1 MGGLGRSPGPPGA
14 RGTAR
19 SAPTGPQ
26 PTNPPGGLGAGEC
39 SWGRRKIVLT
49 VSDSIDSPEEP
60 RSSSVAGG
68 EPQRPVRAKGEPRFP
83 DGPKPDP
90 AGSHFERR
98 IRSFQP
104 RRSRVT
110 TGQADALQRLWPK
123 WGLDIDGQRVIDLA
137 ELFGGER
144 PVVLEIG
151 FGMGEATARMAA
163 EDPDTGILAVD
174 VHTPGQGNL
183 LNLADQNGLTNIRVG
198 NGDAIILLREML
210 TPDSLS
216 GLRVYFPD
224 PWPKKR
230 HHKRRLIQPEFLSLA
245 ATRLRPGALVHC
257 ATDWE
262 PYAEQMLEVL
272 SAHPDFENTRPD
284 GGYAPRPDFRP
295 LTRFEGQGLEKGH
308 VVNDLLFRRVQHR
321 DQDTSGD

>member
-1 MGGLGRSPGPPGA
+1 M
-14 RGTAR
+14 
-19 SAPTGPQ
+19 
-26 PTNPPGGLGAGEC
+26 
-39 SWGRRKIVLT
+39 
-49 VSDSIDSPEEP
+49 SDSVNTPEAP
-60 RSSSVAGG
+60 RPAPG
-68 EPQRPVRAKGEPRFP
+68 EDTPHAPGVSIRHTRAKGEPRFP
-83 DGPKPDP
+83 DGPKADP

-110 TGQADALQRLWPK
+110 AGQADALQRLWPR
-123 WGLDIDGQRVIDLA
+123 WGFDIDGRGPLDLA
-137 ELFGGER
+137 RFFGNGN

-163 EDPDTGILAVD
+163 ADPGTNILAVD
-174 VHTPGQGNL
+174 VHTPGQGHL
-183 LNLADQNGLTNIRVG
+183 LNLADQRGLTNVRVG

-210 TPDSLS
+210 TPDSLD

-245 ATRLRPGALVHC
+245 ASRLRPGAVLHC

-262 PYAEQMLEVL
+262 PYAEHMLEVL
-272 SAHPDFENTRPD
+272 SAHPDFENTQED
-284 GGYAPRPDFRP
+284 GGFAPRPAFRP
-295 LTRFEGQGLEKGH
+295 LTRFESQGLDKGH
-308 VVNDLLFRRVQHR
+308 VVNDLLFRRVPHDDR
-321 DQDTSGD
+321 PSTGA

>member
-1 MGGLGRSPGPPGA
+1 M
-14 RGTAR
+14 
-19 SAPTGPQ
+19 
-26 PTNPPGGLGAGEC
+26 
-39 SWGRRKIVLT
+39 
-49 VSDSIDSPEEP
+49 SDSLNASDVP
-60 RSSSVAGG
+60 RPADPAHG
-68 EPQRPVRAKGEPRFP
+68 EPGELSPHAPGVSVRHTRAKGEPRFP
-83 DGPKPDP
+83 DGPKADP

-110 TGQADALQRLWPK
+110 AGQADALQRLWAE
-123 WGLDIDGQRVIDLA
+123 WGLDIDGQRTIDLT
-137 ELFGGER
+137 ELFGNTGR
-144 PVVLEIG
+144 VVLEIG

-163 EDPDTGILAVD
+163 ADPDTNILAVD

-183 LNLADQNGLTNIRVG
+183 LNLAEQTGLSNVRVG

-210 TPDSLS
+210 RPDALD

-230 HHKRRLIQPEFLSLA
+230 HHKRRLIQPEFLDLV
-245 ATRLRPGALVHC
+245 ATRVRPGGIVHC

-272 SAHPDFENTRPD
+272 DAHPAFENTQAD
-284 GGYAPRPDFRP
+284 GGFAPRPDFRP
-295 LTRFEGQGLEKGH
+295 LTRFEGQGLDKGH

-321 DQDTSGD
+321 VPPHNQPPTGA

>member
-1 MGGLGRSPGPPGA
+1 M
-14 RGTAR
+14 
-19 SAPTGPQ
+19 
-26 PTNPPGGLGAGEC
+26 
-39 SWGRRKIVLT
+39 
-49 VSDSIDSPEEP
+49 SDSFDSAASSPEP
-60 RSSSVAGG
+60 TPA
-68 EPQRPVRAKGEPRFP
+68 PAPAPVRAKGEPRFP
-83 DGPKPDP
+83 GGPQADP

-110 TGQADALQRLWPK
+110 AGQGDALRRLWPK
-123 WGLDIDGQRVIDLA
+123 WGLDIDGHALDLG
-137 ELFGGER
+137 ELFGDDL

-163 EDPDTGILAVD
+163 DDPRTNILAVD

-183 LNLADQNGLTNIRVG
+183 LNLADQQGLTNIRVA

-210 TPDSLS
+210 TPDSLD

-230 HHKRRLIQPEFLSLA
+230 HHKRRLIQPEFLDLVA
-245 ATRLRPGALVHC
+245 GRLRPGAVVHC

-262 PYAEQMLEVL
+262 PYAEQMLDVL
-272 SAHPDFENTRPD
+272 DAHPEFENTRPD
-284 GGYAPRPDFRP
+284 GGYSPRPEFRP
-295 LTRFEGQGLEKGH
+295 RTRFEGQGLEKGH
-308 VVNDLLFRRVQHR
+308 VVNDLLFRRVQH
-321 DQDTSGD
+321 S

>member
-1 MGGLGRSPGPPGA
+1 VSEPLNPTPETPGPAPETPG
-14 RGTAR
+14 
-19 SAPTGPQ
+19 SAPDSAPGP
-26 PTNPPGGLGAGEC
+26 GLDAAPDPSGAEAATDAEADAAA
-39 SWGRRKIVLT
+39 RRAA
-49 VSDSIDSPEEP
+49 SFE
-60 RSSSVAGG
+60 R
-68 EPQRPVRAKGEPRFP
+68 QRRLRQEPRFP
-83 DGPKPDP
+83 GGPAADP
-90 AGSHFERR
+90 AGSHHERR

-110 TGQADALQRLWPK
+110 AGQEEALQRLWPK
-123 WGLDIDGQRVIDLA
+123 WGLDIDGRGVLDLPT
-137 ELFGGER
+137 LFDGL

-151 FGMGEATARMAA
+151 FGMGEATAQMAA

-183 LNLADQNGLTNIRVG
+183 LGLADRAGVSNVRVA

-210 TPDSLS
+210 EPAALD

-230 HHKRRLIQPEFLSLA
+230 HHKRRLIQTEFLDLVA
-245 ATRLRPGALVHC
+245 QRLKPGALVHC

-272 SAHPDFENTRPD
+272 SAHPLFENTQPD
-284 GGYAPRPDFRP
+284 GGYAPRPAFRP
-295 LTRFEGQGLEKGH
+295 LTRFEGQGLDKGH
-308 VVNDLLFRRVQHR
+308 VVHDVLFTRR
-321 DQDTSGD
+321 